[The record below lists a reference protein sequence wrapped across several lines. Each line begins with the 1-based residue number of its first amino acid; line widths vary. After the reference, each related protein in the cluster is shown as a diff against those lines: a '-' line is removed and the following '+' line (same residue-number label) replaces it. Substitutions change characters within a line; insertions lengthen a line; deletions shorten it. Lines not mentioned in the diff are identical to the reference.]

1 MRNKSQ
7 TPPLS
12 SDAIRQALIDRA
24 TAYVTRTDSSFS
36 AIGLTVLNDSK
47 FLGRVQRGE
56 NFSVKTYQKV
66 MDWLDAA
73 EREPAE

>member
-73 EREPAE
+73 ERENA